1 MREIMENFKNDVS
14 VMILFFTR
22 PDTLQ
27 KVFESVRRAKPARLF
42 LFQDGARNEKDEKR
56 IAECREIVENIDW
69 DCQVYRNYSEVNL
82 GCDKSQF
89 AAFKWAFEYTDSLIF
104 LEDDCVPSQSFFPF
118 CENLLEKYKDDK
130 RVHMICGMNHEGD
143 SSASVKED
151 YLFAKTPTIWG
162 WATWKRA
169 WENWD
174 TSFSYLDDEQTIS
187 RIRENIFPAKWA
199 RFQIDRAT
207 KTRDYFRKTGKVSS
221 FELLNAMAMYLN
233 SAYAIIPTKN
243 MISNVGISEGSV
255 HNVSE
260 IKYVPKG
267 MRRIFNMKLNEIDT
281 DNIVHP
287 KYMLENRAYQ
297 KELFRIMGRNSV
309 VKKFCWKVESKLRR
323 MFL

>member
-1 MREIMENFKNDVS
+1 MENFKNDVA

-22 PDTLQ
+22 PDVLEKT
-27 KVFESVRRAKPARLF
+27 FDSVRKARPAKLF
-42 LFQDGARNEKDEKR
+42 LFQDGPRGEQDNIK
-56 IAECREIVENIDW
+56 INECRKIVEAIDW
-69 DCQVYRNYSEVNL
+69 DCQVYRNYSETNL

-89 AAFKWAFEYTDSLIF
+89 AAFKWAFQYTDSLIF

-118 CENLLEKYKDDK
+118 CEQLLEKYKDDK

-143 SSASVKED
+143 SSETVQED

-169 WENWD
+169 WQNWD
-174 TSFSYLDDEQTIS
+174 TSFSYLDDPEMIK
-187 RIRENIFPAKWA
+187 RIHENIYPPKWA
-199 RFQIDRAT
+199 NFQIERAK
-207 KTRDYFRKTGKVSS
+207 KTRDYYKKTGKVSS

-255 HNVSE
+255 HNVSD

-267 MRRIFNMKLNEIDT
+267 MRRIFNMKTYEKESEHIK
-281 DNIVHP
+281 HP

-297 KELFRIMGRNSV
+297 KKLFKIMGRNNPL
-309 VKKFCWKVESKLRR
+309 KTFLWRVESKLRR